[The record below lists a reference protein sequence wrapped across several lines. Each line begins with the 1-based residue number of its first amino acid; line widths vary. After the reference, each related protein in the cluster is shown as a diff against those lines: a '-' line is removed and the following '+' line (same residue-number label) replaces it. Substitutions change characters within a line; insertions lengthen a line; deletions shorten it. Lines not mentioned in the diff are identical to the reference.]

1 MSINLDS
8 IKLNKKTG
16 SKGPLIQETSLHD
29 IAIIGIS
36 GILPMAANMDEFWKN
51 IIEKKSVSG
60 DLPVN
65 RKKDVE
71 NYLRFKGQFDTPLY
85 QKASYLD
92 EIDKFDYKFFNFTP
106 REASLMNPVQRLFLE
121 TSWAALE
128 DAGYGGA
135 AIKGTKTGVYLGYIS
150 DLEGYKYKQIITE
163 VEDQITREIA
173 TAGNL
178 SAITASR
185 LSYHLDLKGPS
196 MMVDTA
202 CSSSLVALHLA
213 CQGLRNNDCDMAL
226 VGGVRLNILPVDDGF
241 KTGIESP
248 DGVTKAFDEAAN
260 GTATGE
266 GVVAIMVKPLVKAE
280 KDKDH
285 IYAVIKGSALNQDGT
300 SMGITAPNAEA
311 QKELLVQAWKNADI
325 NPEQLDYIEAHG
337 TGTQLGDPI
346 EMDGIIRGFR
356 QFTDKNS
363 FCAINSVKT
372 NIGHLYDI
380 AGLVGLIKAA
390 LALKN
395 ETIPPGVNFN
405 SPNKKINF
413 EESPVYVNDQF
424 KIWKKNGHK
433 RCCAVSSFGFSGT
446 NCHVVVEEYTGKA
459 PKVNQPKE
467 NYLIPISASSHTSLV
482 NQIVQLRA
490 FFDKVEEIDLSALCN
505 TLANGRMHFSHR
517 LVLLAEGYEDL
528 KFKLHQIDFKK
539 DKAIEN
545 IYFSDQLSK
554 PAADEIKVLSEQAN
568 SLLYSQGKVNLEELA
583 KLYIEGADINWTLLY
598 ADKAKLSLPTYPF
611 DRYRCWVNIPE
622 TEPFKDG
629 YFHSLN
635 WIKTASVET
644 RLSTIPEDHTFVV
657 FHKGLWSEAFKLS
670 EELSSACFFEIKERF
685 STSILAEKIV
695 GNVYRIVFIPEHEPG
710 IQSATDLQQYLKDN
724 LHVFQAMVKEI
735 FTTKPEVRLEIDII
749 TNHAYKVLE
758 TDSVAPQQRMLV
770 AFARSMEKELPN
782 VAVKVLDVDSESSV
796 QDCLNW
802 FNNDEK
808 SIGAVRNGRFFVEEF
823 EAVSEESLSAKD
835 IKLKQDGV
843 YIITG
848 GTGGIGL
855 EITKSIVSKQNNI
868 SIALVGRS
876 EVPMNSL
883 NAGEKWQNALSVA
896 DSLNA
901 SGANIEFYQ
910 ADVTESKSVEHLI
923 ADLKQEYG
931 KINGIIHCAG
941 IAKENGALDKTE
953 KEIERVLAPKVYG
966 TYNLFEATRY
976 EKLDFFI
983 LFSSVASL
991 FPAPLQS
998 DYAAANAYMD
1008 AFAENHTQIKALNWV
1023 FWNETGMA
1031 SDKGVAID
1039 TLFKSLNNREA
1050 IECFETILNA
1060 NISNLLIGRLNY
1072 QSSFIRVLDNSP
1084 YQVEKTVAD
1093 TISFFKN
1100 QRNIKSSQEPGLD
1113 SEQVKLTGKDDASYN
1128 EIEVKIASICK
1139 RILGFDEININD
1151 SFFDLGADSIL
1162 LTRIYELINRE
1173 YPDKLTVAKVFAH
1186 PSIAALSAYLD
1197 KQLNGKQPEEAIKI
1211 KKHKVSDV
1219 KDIAVIGMAVKLPG
1233 ADTLDEFWEMVS
1245 NGKDCVGEL
1254 PNNRKEDVKDFLH
1267 TKYGNSNG
1275 FKFQNAAYLNEI
1287 DKFDYRLF
1295 RLSPRESG
1303 LMDPNQRLFL
1313 QTAMSAIEDAGY
1325 GGKKLN
1331 GSKTGVFLGFSNNSN
1346 CQYTDYVLESNAD
1359 DLKAAV
1365 PANLTSLIPS
1375 RIAYLLNLRGP
1386 SMIIDTAC
1394 SSALVSI
1401 HQACKSIREGECDY
1415 ALAGGVKIRLL
1426 PIDDDTK
1433 IGIESSDFRTRSFDD
1448 GSDGTGMGEGVAAV
1462 FLKPLEKA
1470 IEDNDSIYSVI
1481 KGSAINQDG
1490 TSVGI
1495 TAPNGLAQTELL
1507 VDAWTSAGV
1516 NPESISY
1523 IEAHG
1528 TGTKLGDPIEIES
1541 LQEAFEKF
1549 TPKKNFCAIS
1559 SVKSNI
1565 GHLLECAGVV
1575 GLIKASLSLQKEKLA
1590 PNVHFNMPNHRINF
1604 EDTALFVNDKL
1615 TSWNKNGVNRFC
1627 GVSAF
1632 GFSGTNCHVVLE
1644 EAPTVRNAEN
1654 NTSGIPSLL
1663 TISAK
1668 SEEQIQQIATD
1679 YLLFINKNPE
1689 ATLND
1694 ICYTAN
1700 TGRGQFEY
1708 RLVVI
1713 ANKLSDVQEKL
1724 KSVSK
1729 GQYECE
1735 NVFYKH
1741 FRIVDESKT
1750 TLEDSEI
1757 TDGLKRKLTGEAL
1770 AILLNGAGNFG
1781 NDMLLDIIHLYLK
1794 GADINWELL
1803 YEGQTPKRLHLPV
1816 YPFDKNR
1823 CWVKKSKN
1831 IKTLTESVEFIHP
1844 LLQRC
1849 AVKSVDQDI
1858 YITNYKVETHFSLS
1872 DHKVLGDF
1880 VIPGANYPE
1889 VAKQVSKLYFG
1900 DVAIELRDLSFF
1912 MPVFCK
1918 EGNTRQIQN
1927 IVKKE
1932 EDHLQLTVVSQPDSN
1947 SEEWVK
1953 HCSVKIYRLEN
1964 DQPSVFDI
1972 EKLRKECCRDI
1983 LENIDVN
1990 ELTHGFFEYGPRWK
2004 NYHTLCIGEN
2014 TALAEFE
2021 FPQEYIDEL
2030 DTYYLHPGLID
2041 MSIGAWAL
2049 TLKKKYVPLAYK
2061 SFRVF
2066 GPTPSKFYSYLKRK
2080 DEGDTYA
2087 EVIRYDVTL
2096 IGEDGVA
2103 FGEISDFA
2111 IKKADRFKDI
2121 AVDSQYG
2128 RVSWNRQVNE
2138 IDKFNDS
2145 GEPVLIF
2152 ADKYNVHEYF
2162 VNQLSNYIL
2171 VKPGEGYKELSQGEF
2186 TIGSSQEDYDKI
2198 ISIIREKE
2206 IRRIIHVSGIQQAN
2220 NDTSEALEE
2229 ALNNSVRSLFK
2240 LTKAFINKKVD
2251 TPVYLDVVMNNA
2263 HSVSGTEEIIYPECG
2278 AGLAMAKVI
2287 SNEMANIN
2295 CTSIDIDQLTDNIAN
2310 EILALSTGLYAY
2322 RDGVRYTPEVDSFEI
2337 EEVEDNRIEIKTE
2350 RAYLITGGA
2359 SGLGKEIAGFF
2370 ANFGSVNLCLTGRS
2384 SIPNRS
2390 EWASL
2395 TRGNG
2400 NEKSLNIIQSIKD
2413 LEEKGARVKYFSVD
2427 VADLEEMQKVRDDI
2441 VSKYGKLNGIVHS
2454 AGIAGDGFIMSKDEE
2469 TFNKVLSP
2477 KIKGA
2482 WVLDKITESD
2492 ELDFF
2497 VSFSSIASVMRL
2509 PGQSDYTAAN
2519 TYLDSFAAYRKSLGR
2534 AALTINW
2541 PAWKETGM
2549 AVDHKMNIDTLFKS
2563 MPTFKGIHLFESALN
2578 KDLSNVILG
2587 EINYGIFNGEGLLP
2601 SGFFDKLDFSLGKA
2615 IKKHR
2620 NKLKTSTKKKST
2632 KPSQVR
2638 LTGKSSSFE
2647 TIEMRVSALWAQVLG
2662 LEEIDVHTNF
2672 FNLGGD
2678 SIIATQLQKLIEDEF
2693 PGVLDITDVFSYATV
2708 NKMSEHIKAKTN
2720 QEEPQESIEEL
2731 LKADSVE
2738 DELDDLLSQLESGEL
2753 SVEDAEM
2760 KLSN

>member
-1 MSINLDS
+1 MSITLES

-16 SKGPLIQETSLHD
+16 SKEPLIQETSLHD
-29 IAIIGIS
+29 IAIIGMS
-36 GILPMAANMDEFWKN
+36 GVLPQASNMAEFWQN
-51 IIEKKSVSG
+51 IIEKKLASG
-60 DLPVN
+60 ELPEN
-65 RKKDVE
+65 RKRDVE
-71 NYLRFKGQFDTPLY
+71 NYLRYKGSFETPLY
-85 QKASYLD
+85 QKASYLK

-106 REASLMNPVQRLFLE
+106 REAGLMNPVQRLFLE

-135 AIKGTKTGVYLGYIS
+135 AIKGTKTGIYLGYIS
-150 DLEGYKYKQIITE
+150 DLEGYKYKQIITD
-163 VEDQITREIA
+163 VEDQITQEIA

-260 GTATGE
+260 GTAIGE

-285 IYAVIKGSALNQDGT
+285 IYAVIKGSAINQDGT

-311 QKELLVQAWKNADI
+311 QKELLVQAWKNAGI

-346 EMDGIIRGFR
+346 EMDGIIRSFR

-363 FCAINSVKT
+363 FCAINSVKA

-380 AGLVGLIKAA
+380 AGLVGLIKAT

-395 ETIPPGVNFN
+395 ESIPPGINFN

-424 KIWKKNGHK
+424 KVWNKNGHK

-459 PKVNQPKE
+459 INASKTKE
-467 NYLIPISASSHTSLV
+467 QYLVPFSAKSHASLV
-482 NQIVQLRA
+482 NQIKQFRL
-490 FFDKVEEIDLSALCN
+490 FLDKSEKIDFLALCN
-505 TLANGRMHFSHR
+505 TLAKGRMHFSHR
-517 LVLLAEGYEDL
+517 LAILAESLEEL
-528 KFKLHQIDFKK
+528 KIKLRQIDFEK
-539 DKAIEN
+539 DKPEEK
-545 IYFSDQLSK
+545 IYFGNKLSGQSVE
-554 PAADEIKVLSEQAN
+554 EINELSEKAN
-568 SLLYSQGKVNLEELA
+568 SLLYSPQDVKLDELA
-583 KLYIEGADINWTLLY
+583 KLYIQGADINWTLLY
-598 ADKAKLSLPTYPF
+598 TDKAKLSLPTYPF
-611 DRYRCWVNIPE
+611 EKHRCWVNIPE
-622 TEPFKDG
+622 TEQLNDG
-629 YFHSLN
+629 YFYNLN
-635 WIKTASVET
+635 WIKAESET
-644 RLSTIPEDHTFVV
+644 EIQKALPKDQTLVV
-657 FHKGLWSEAFKLS
+657 FHKSSWSDRLKNS
-670 EELSSACFFEIKERF
+670 EEFASASYFEINEKF
-685 STSILAEKIV
+685 SPYALPEKIV
-695 GNVYRIVFIPEHEPG
+695 EGENRILFIPEYVAE
-710 IQSATDLQQYLKDN
+710 IKSVTELQKYQKNN
-724 LHVFQAMVKEI
+724 LHVFQTIVKEI
-735 FTTKPEVRLEIDII
+735 IAAKPEVKLEIDII
-749 TNHAYKVLE
+749 TNQAYKVLE
-758 TDSVAPQQRMLV
+758 IDKVVPQQRILA
-770 AFARSMEKELPN
+770 AFAQSMEKELSN
-782 VAVKVLDVDSESSV
+782 IVVKVLDVDSESSIP
-796 QDCLNW
+796 DCLFW
-802 FNNDEK
+802 LNNHK
-808 SIGAVRNGRFFVEEF
+808 NTLGAVRKGQFFIKEF
-823 EAVSEESLSAKD
+823 QAVSEESFSSNELN
-835 IKLKQDGV
+835 LKQEGV

-848 GTGGIGL
+848 GTGGMGL
-855 EITKSIVSKQNNI
+855 EISKFLVSKQHSI
-868 SIALVGRS
+868 SIALLGRS
-876 EVPMNSL
+876 EVPVKDGNL
-883 NAGEKWQNALSVA
+883 NEKWQKAFKVA
-896 DSLNA
+896 DSLIA
-901 SGANIEFYQ
+901 TGANLQFYQ
-910 ADVTESKSVEHLI
+910 ADVTEPQSLNNLI
-923 ADLKQEYG
+923 TDLKQKFG

-941 IAKENGALDKTE
+941 ISKETSVLDKTT
-953 KEIERVLAPKVYG
+953 KEIESVLAPKVYG
-966 TYNLFEATRY
+966 TYNLYEVTRE

-983 LFSSVASL
+983 LSSSVASV
-991 FPAPLQS
+991 FTAPLQS
-998 DYAAANAYMD
+998 DYAAANAYLD
-1008 AFAENHTQIKALNWV
+1008 AFAENHSEINALNWV

-1031 SDKGVAID
+1031 SDKGVATD
-1039 TLFKSLNNREA
+1039 TLFKSLNNQEA
-1050 IECFETILNA
+1050 IESFEKVLNF
-1060 NISNLLIGRLNY
+1060 NKSNLLIGKLNY
-1072 QSSFIRVLDNSP
+1072 QSGFIRVLENSP
-1084 YQVEKTVAD
+1084 YQIEKTVEN
-1093 TISFFKN
+1093 TISYFKTK
-1100 QRNIKSSQEPGLD
+1100 QKAATDHKLELT
-1113 SEQVKLTGKDDASYN
+1113 SEQVKLTGKEDASYN

-1139 RILGFDEININD
+1139 KILGFDEININD

-1162 LTRIYELINRE
+1162 LTRIYELIEKE
-1173 YPDKLTVAKVFAH
+1173 YPGKLTVAKVFAH

-1197 KQLNGKQPEEAIKI
+1197 KQLKGEQPNRTIEF
-1211 KKHKVSDV
+1211 KKNENREI
-1219 KDIAVIGMAVKLPG
+1219 KDIAVIGMAVKLKG
-1233 ADTLDEFWEMVS
+1233 VETLDEFWEMLS
-1245 NGKDCVGEL
+1245 TGKDCVEEL
-1254 PNNRKEDVKDFLH
+1254 PDARKEDVKNFLQ
-1267 TKYGNSNG
+1267 TKYGSSNG
-1275 FKFQNAAYLNEI
+1275 FKLQDAAYINEI

-1325 GGKKLN
+1325 GGNKLN

-1346 CQYTDYVLESNAD
+1346 CQYIDYVLESNPD
-1359 DLKAAV
+1359 DIKSAV

-1401 HQACKSIREGECDY
+1401 HQACKSIREGECEY
-1415 ALAGGVKIRLL
+1415 ALAGGVKLKLL

-1448 GSDGTGMGEGVAAV
+1448 SSDGTGMGEGVGAV
-1462 FLKPLEKA
+1462 FLKLLDKA

-1495 TAPNGLAQTELL
+1495 TAPNGQAQTELL

-1541 LQEAFEKF
+1541 LQEAFEQF

-1565 GHLLECAGVV
+1565 GHLFECAGVV

-1590 PNVHFNMPNHRINF
+1590 PSVHFNMPNHRINF

-1615 TSWNKNGVNRFC
+1615 LPWKKNGENRRC
-1627 GVSAF
+1627 GISAF

-1644 EAPTVRNAEN
+1644 EAPAVTNVEKNKR
-1654 NTSGIPSLL
+1654 GLPSLL

-1668 SEEQIQQIATD
+1668 SEEQIKQTATN
-1679 YLLFINKNPE
+1679 YLEFLNRNSE
-1689 ATLND
+1689 VELND

-1700 TGRGQFEY
+1700 TGRGQFEH
-1708 RLVVI
+1708 RVVI
-1713 ANKLSDVQEKL
+1713 IANNLTDVKDKL
-1724 KSVSK
+1724 KSVSE
-1729 GQYECE
+1729 GNYEFE

-1750 TLEDSEI
+1750 TLEEGEI
-1757 TDGLKRKLTGEAL
+1757 TDALKRKLTAEAL
-1770 AILLNGAGNFG
+1770 AKFQSEAGNLE
-1781 NDMLLDIIHLYLK
+1781 NDTILDIINLYLK
-1794 GADINWELL
+1794 GADINWEHL
-1803 YEGQTPKRLHLPV
+1803 YEGQKPKRLHLPV
-1816 YPFDKNR
+1816 YPFEKNR
-1823 CWVKKSKN
+1823 CWVKNSQNKN
-1831 IKTLTESVEFIHP
+1831 TITESVEFIHP

-1849 AVKSVDQDI
+1849 AVKSIDQDI

-1880 VIPGANYPE
+1880 VIPGANYPD
-1889 VAKQVSKLYFG
+1889 VAKQVSKLYYG
-1900 DVAIELRDLSFF
+1900 DVEIELRELSFF

-1918 EGNTRQIQN
+1918 EGDTRQIQN

-1932 EDHLQLTVVSQPDSN
+1932 EDHLQLTVVSQPDRN

-1953 HCSVKIYRLEN
+1953 HCSVKIYKLEN
-1964 DQPSVFDI
+1964 AKPLTFDI
-1972 EKLRKECCRDI
+1972 EKLKKECNKEV

-1990 ELTHGFFEYGPRWK
+1990 ELTHGFFEYGPRWE
-2004 NYHTLCIGEN
+2004 NYHTLRVGEN

-2021 FPQEYIDEL
+2021 FPREYLQEL

-2041 MSIGAWAL
+2041 MSVGAWAL

-2061 SFRVF
+2061 SFRIF
-2066 GPTPSKFYSYLKRK
+2066 GPTPARYYSYIKRK
-2080 DEGDTYA
+2080 DEGEEYA

-2103 FGEISDFA
+2103 FGEITDFA

-2121 AVDSQYG
+2121 AVDSQYAK
-2128 RVSWNRQVNE
+2128 VSWNRQINE
-2138 IDKFNDS
+2138 IDKFKDS

-2152 ADKYNVHEYF
+2152 VDKYNVHKHF
-2162 VNQLSNYIL
+2162 VTQLSNYIL
-2171 VKPGEGYKELSQGEF
+2171 VKPGEGYKELNDREF
-2186 TIGSSQEDYDKI
+2186 TIGHSQEDYDKI
-2198 ISIIREKE
+2198 ISILKEKK
-2206 IRRIIHVSGIQQAN
+2206 ILRIIHISGIQQEHN
-2220 NDTSEALEE
+2220 NTLESLE
-2229 ALNNSVRSLFK
+2229 TALNNSVRSLFK
-2240 LTKAFINKKVD
+2240 ITKAVLINEIS
-2251 TPVYLDVVMNNA
+2251 TPIYLDVVMNNA
-2263 HSVSGTEEIIYPECG
+2263 HSVTGAEEIIYPECG

-2287 SNEMANIN
+2287 SNEMPNIN
-2295 CTSIDIDQLTDNIAN
+2295 CISIDIDNLTDDMAN
-2310 EILALSTGLYAY
+2310 EILALSTGLYSY
-2322 RDGVRYTPEVDSFEI
+2322 REGVRYTAEVDSFEI
-2337 EEVEDNRIEIKTE
+2337 EEVEDDPIEIKTE
-2350 RAYLITGGA
+2350 GAYLITGGA
-2359 SGLGKEIAGFF
+2359 SGIGKEISGFF
-2370 ANFGSVNLCLTGRS
+2370 TNFGNVKLCLTGRS
-2384 SIPNRS
+2384 SIPERS
-2390 EWASL
+2390 EWNNVSE
-2395 TRGNG
+2395 GNG
-2400 NEKSLNIIQSIKD
+2400 NQKSLSIIQTIKE
-2413 LEEKGARVKYFSVD
+2413 LEEKGAQVEYFAVD
-2427 VADLEEMQKVRDDI
+2427 ATDLEEMQKVRDEI
-2441 VSKYGKLNGIVHS
+2441 VSKHGKLNGIVHS

-2477 KIKGA
+2477 KIKGT
-2482 WVLDKITESD
+2482 WVLDKITGND

-2519 TYLDSFAAYRKSLGR
+2519 AYLDSFAAYRKTLEK

-2549 AVDHKMNIDTLFKS
+2549 AVDHNMNIDTLFKS

-2578 KDLSNVILG
+2578 KDISNVILG
-2587 EINYGIFNGEGLLP
+2587 EVNYGIFNGDGLLP
-2601 SGFFDKLDFSLGKA
+2601 ASFFGNLDFSLGKA
-2615 IKKHR
+2615 IDKHR
-2620 NKLKTSTKKKST
+2620 KKLKTTTKKKSVKST
-2632 KPSQVR
+2632 NVK
-2638 LTGKSSSFE
+2638 LTGKSSSFND
-2647 TIEMRVSALWAQVLG
+2647 IEMRVSALWAEVLG

-2672 FNLGGD
+2672 FDLGGD
-2678 SIIATQLQKLIEDEF
+2678 SIIATQLQKLIEEEF

-2708 NKMSEHIKAKTN
+2708 SKMSEHIKSKTSA
-2720 QEEPQESIEEL
+2720 EEPEETFEET
-2731 LKADSVE
+2731 LKPDSMD

-2753 SVEDAEM
+2753 SVDDAEM